1 MSAVP
6 SGKSDTP
13 YLGISPIRVDDHC
26 LNSGLSL
33 AEVRN
38 CLPEDILEHRP
49 GMAWWSL
56 FRAMFLLAL
65 GPLLLSQLHF
75 TEGWALA
82 WQIPAHIG
90 LWLLYGFALV
100 GLFTI
105 GHDAGHEAFSKTP
118 WVNTL
123 VGHLCM
129 FPLVNS
135 FAVWVITH
143 DHHHANTQLRGHE
156 VDWAAQLKTREELAQ
171 ISWRKDPIIR
181 LGYTLPFGVFFWI
194 LWNTFRRSASV
205 NVFLPERQFAKEKR
219 RLFLSNAFMLLGAVG
234 IYGGLFWAGGFWFL
248 LKYYGIAAFVATW
261 VGALVVTLQHA
272 NAQTL
277 YFDQASWKPIRGQMV
292 STFDIRFSRPLSWM
306 WCHIDIHIP
315 HHIAPRIPWYKLPEA
330 RAALKAAYPELYQER
345 PFRLK
350 DLSWMLRTPYLERDE
365 ARGVWGLSSP

>member
-1 MSAVP
+1 
-6 SGKSDTP
+6 
-13 YLGISPIRVDDHC
+13 
-26 LNSGLSL
+26 
-33 AEVRN
+33 
-38 CLPEDILEHRP
+38 
-49 GMAWWSL
+49 
-56 FRAMFLLAL
+56 
-65 GPLLLSQLHF
+65 
-75 TEGWALA
+75 
-82 WQIPAHIG
+82 
-90 LWLLYGFALV
+90 
-100 GLFTI
+100 
-105 GHDAGHEAFSKTP
+105 
-118 WVNTL
+118 
-123 VGHLCM
+123 
-129 FPLVNS
+129 
-135 FAVWVITH
+135 
-143 DHHHANTQLRGHE
+143 
-156 VDWAAQLKTREELAQ
+156 
-171 ISWRKDPIIR
+171 
-181 LGYTLPFGVFFWI
+181 
-194 LWNTFRRSASV
+194 
-205 NVFLPERQFAKEKR
+205 
-219 RLFLSNAFMLLGAVG
+219 VG